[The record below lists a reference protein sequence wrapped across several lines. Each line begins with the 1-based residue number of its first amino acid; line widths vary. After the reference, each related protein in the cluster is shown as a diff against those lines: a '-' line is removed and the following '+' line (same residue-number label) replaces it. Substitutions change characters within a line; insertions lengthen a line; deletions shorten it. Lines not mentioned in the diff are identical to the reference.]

1 MMKHM
6 KRGDAGT
13 CGGGWR
19 AFICVS
25 GRNKIQTG
33 YLLVALNGIEM
44 KELNPERFR
53 PVTKKLE
60 ETVCII

>member
-19 AFICVS
+19 AFISVS